1 MNSAILLIGAIIIFL
16 LGYQFYARYLTRL
29 FGVRPEKPTP
39 AHLMQDGV
47 DYIPTKMPVV
57 FGHHFASIAGAGP
70 IIGPVL
76 GVYFGWVPVILW
88 IVLGSVFVGAVH
100 DFSAWFVSVRNKGR
114 SIGHII
120 ERYIGYTGRQL
131 FLFFCFA
138 ALVLVVAVFAILV
151 AKTFV
156 SVPAV
161 ATASIFFVIL
171 ALIFGFLTYR
181 RKMPLFLGSLI
192 FVPLLFGG
200 IYLGVR
206 MPMDLTVLFGM
217 SAVAAK
223 HTWIIVLMVY
233 VFAASVAPVWR
244 LLQPRDY
251 LNAYLLY
258 GMIFLGFVGIV
269 VAAPVVKIP
278 AFSGFVVEGPDG
290 SGIKWG
296 LFPILFVTVACG
308 ACSGFHAL
316 VASGTTAKQISSEK
330 DIKPIGYGA
339 MLVEGVVAVMALISV
354 AVLTKNEFVSIMV
367 AKGPV
372 DAFASGIA
380 GFSTAIG
387 LPFKIGETFV
397 ALTISAFMLTT
408 LDTATRLGRFAVQEL
423 CLAPRNA
430 RREKNAITML
440 LKNRWNATGLV
451 TVLAGYLAFSGD
463 AGKIWPVFGASN
475 QLLAA
480 LTLLLVTVVL
490 ARKNK
495 KISAVFIPFIFMTV
509 VSSWALWELL
519 RNNFA
524 RYNMVLSAAA
534 FFMLIMAVLMV
545 IQVAAVL
552 HKKRTRSSRA

>member
-1 MNSAILLIGAIIIFL
+1 MNSAILLVGATIMFL
-16 LGYQFYARYLTRL
+16 LGYRFYARYLTQL
-29 FGVRPEKPTP
+29 FGIDPKKPTP

-47 DYIPTKMPVV
+47 DYVPTKMPVV

-76 GVYFGWVPVILW
+76 GAYFGWVPVILW
-88 IVLGSVFVGAVH
+88 IVIGSVFVGAVH
-100 DFSAWFVSVRNKGR
+100 DFSALFTSVRNKGR

-120 ERYIGYTGRQL
+120 ERYIGYAGRQL
-131 FLFFCFA
+131 FLLFCFA

-161 ATASIFFVIL
+161 ATSSIFFVIL

-181 RKMPLFLGSLI
+181 MKMPLLLGSLI
-192 FVPLLFGG
+192 FVTLLFGG

-206 MPMDLTVLFGM
+206 MPMDLTALFGM
-217 SAVAAK
+217 SAAAAR
-223 HTWIIVLMVY
+223 HTWIMVLMAY

-258 GMIFLGFVGIV
+258 GMVLLGFVSIV
-269 VAAPVVKIP
+269 VAAPAVKIP
-278 AFSGFVVEGPDG
+278 AFNGFVVEGPDG
-290 SGIKWG
+290 AGIKWG

-354 AVLTKNEFVSIMV
+354 AVLTKNEFVSLIS

-408 LDTATRLGRFAVQEL
+408 LDTATRLGRFTVQEL

-430 RREKNAITML
+430 RRKKNTVTIL

-480 LTLLLVTVVL
+480 LTFLLVSVVL
-490 ARKNK
+490 ARRNK
-495 KISAVFIPFIFMTV
+495 KIAAVFIPFIFMTA
-509 VSSWALWELL
+509 VSSWALWQLFTKNLQRRNMPLL
-519 RNNFA
+519 
-524 RYNMVLSAAA
+524 AAT
-534 FFMLIMAVLMV
+534 FFLLAMAILV
-545 IQVAAVL
+545 IIQIGAVF
-552 HKKRTRSSRA
+552 HKKRPRTIK